1 MAKQRVGL
9 LAPMRP
15 ELRPLV
21 KKLSLEHNEI
31 NGLSVHSAVE
41 GDVEIVATTTGIGT
55 EAATTAAQRMLDAVE
70 VDRIIVVG
78 IAGGI
83 PPHVTLG
90 DLVIPE
96 VVVDA
101 ASGKELHPVT
111 LGTIPANGRL
121 VTSDEFHV
129 DEEKITQ
136 LSRSG
141 VTAVDM
147 ETASV
152 GLVCEAR
159 GVPWS
164 TFRSISD
171 MAGDTDTEI
180 LGLAGMEGNP
190 NVRAVIRYLA
200 PKPWRIRY
208 LVKLAKD
215 SVRAADIAASAAV
228 AACRS
233 L

>member
-1 MAKQRVGL
+1 
-9 LAPMRP
+9 MRP

-21 KKLSLEHNEI
+21 KKLSLEQKEI
-31 NGLSVHSAVE
+31 NGLPIHSAVA
-41 GDVEIVATTTGIGT
+41 GNVEIVATTTGIGT
-55 EAATTAAQRMLDAVE
+55 SAATSAAQHMLDAVDL
-70 VDRIIVVG
+70 DRIIVVG

-90 DLVIPE
+90 DLVVPE

-101 ASGKELHPVT
+101 ASGKELRPVT
-111 LGTIPANGRL
+111 LGAIPAQGRL

-129 DEEKITQ
+129 DEKKITE

-147 ETASV
+147 ETASI
-152 GLVCEAR
+152 GLACEQR
-159 GVPWS
+159 GCPWS
-164 TFRSISD
+164 TFRAISD
-171 MAGDTDTEI
+171 MAGDTDLDV
-180 LGLAGMEGNP
+180 LGLAGMEGSP
-190 NVRAVIRYLA
+190 NVGAVLKYLA
-200 PKPWRIRY
+200 PKPWRLRY

-215 SVRAADIAASAAV
+215 SMRAADLAASAAV
-228 AACRS
+228 AACAT

>member
-1 MAKQRVGL
+1 MATQRVGL

-21 KKLSLEHNEI
+21 KKLSLEHKEI
-31 NGLSVHSAVE
+31 NGLSVHSAVA

-55 EAATTAAQRMLDAVE
+55 SAATSAAQRMLDAVD

-83 PPHVTLG
+83 PPHTTIG
-90 DLVIPE
+90 DLVVPE

-101 ASGKELHPVT
+101 ASGKELRPVT
-111 LGTIPANGRL
+111 LGTTPAQGRL

-129 DEEKITQ
+129 DEKKITE

-152 GLVCEAR
+152 GLVCEQR
-159 GVPWS
+159 GCPWS

-171 MAGDTDTEI
+171 MAGDTDLDV
-180 LGLAGMEGNP
+180 LGLAGMEGSP
-190 NVRAVIRYLA
+190 NVGAVLKYLA

-215 SVRAADIAASAAV
+215 SMRAADIAASAAV
-228 AACRS
+228 AACAT